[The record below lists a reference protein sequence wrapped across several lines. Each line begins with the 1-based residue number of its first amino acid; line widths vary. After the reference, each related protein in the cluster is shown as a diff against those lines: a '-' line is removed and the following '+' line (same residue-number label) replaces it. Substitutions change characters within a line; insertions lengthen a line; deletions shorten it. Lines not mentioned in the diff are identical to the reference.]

1 MERSIFADVT
11 AYQLNGLNRKLNESI
26 RKICIVLYGMKTIKE
41 VFNQANVWP
50 FFQSACSE
58 LNELPALKNGAQ
70 CTAGCETWI
79 VLASFVLFPE
89 SNLK

>member
-1 MERSIFADVT
+1 MHRSIWNENDQIGL
-11 AYQLNGLNRKLNESI
+11 QLSK
-26 RKICIVLYGMKTIKE
+26 
-41 VFNQANVWP
+41 A